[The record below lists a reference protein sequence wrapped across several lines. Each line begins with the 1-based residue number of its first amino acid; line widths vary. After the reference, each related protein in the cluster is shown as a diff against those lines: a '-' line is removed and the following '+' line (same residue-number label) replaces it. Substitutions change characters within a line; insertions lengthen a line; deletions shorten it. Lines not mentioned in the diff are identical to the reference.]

1 MNQNKFLSLFSK
13 VKTIL
18 ENKKNLFLNN
28 KIIEKRNITNAIKF
42 LKDKT
47 KSFLFEGK
55 DLDKDIFI
63 NSDQRLLKI
72 ASSIIIFTSFLGI
85 GWLAIAKTD
94 EIIIVPGKI
103 IPMGKVKEIKMPMSG
118 VIENIEIKEG
128 DLVDKNQVLMKIE
141 SDSNSNDVITLQ
153 NSLEIKKQQ
162 IQYLS
167 SQIKK
172 TKNLYLDKK
181 AIIKERIKIQEE
193 IFKRFKDLLDEG
205 AISELDSL
213 NQETRLQSLK
223 EDLLQY
229 EMDWAKTNK
238 SQDLQLQELQNTVNK
253 LEGDLNET
261 NLILSNKIIS
271 SPVEGYVFDL
281 KPIVSG
287 YSAQM
292 TETIVKIVPMGDLIA
307 YLEIP
312 SSDIGFVREGMNVE
326 ISIDSY
332 PATDFGVINGIIY
345 SIGTDALEPDPSE
358 QRNQF
363 VYPARVRLKNQI
375 LQIKKGK
382 GLELKAG
389 MSLQGNI
396 KLRKVSYLQLLL
408 TNFKDKTKSLQEF

>member
-13 VKTIL
+13 IKTTL
-18 ENKKNLFLNN
+18 GNKRNQFLNKKFIEESNFKN
-28 KIIEKRNITNAIKF
+28 IIKY

-94 EIIIVPGKI
+94 EIVIVPGKI
-103 IPMGKVKEIKMPMSG
+103 IPIGKVKEIKMPMSG

-162 IQYLS
+162 IQSLI
-167 SQIKK
+167 SQISK
-172 TKNLYLDKK
+172 TKNLYFDKK
-181 AIIKERIKIQEE
+181 EIIKKRIKIQEE

-213 NQETRLQSLK
+213 NQETKLQSLK

-229 EMDWAKTNK
+229 EMDWTTTNK
-238 SQDLQLQELQNTVNK
+238 SQELQLQELQNTVNK
-253 LEGDLNET
+253 LEGNLNEA
-261 NLILSNKIIS
+261 NLILENKIIS
-271 SPVEGYVFDL
+271 SPVDGYIFDL
-281 KPIVSG
+281 KPVVPG

-292 TETIVKIVPMGDLIA
+292 TETIVKIVPMGNLIA

-312 SSDIGFVREGMNVE
+312 SSDIGFVKKGMDVE

-332 PATDFGVINGIIY
+332 PAADFGVIKGKIK

-363 VYPARVRLKNQI
+363 VYPARIELESQNLK
-375 LQIKKGK
+375 LKRGK
-382 GLELKAG
+382 NLDLKVG

-396 KLRKVSYLQLLL
+396 KLRKLSYLQLLL
-408 TNFKDKTKSLQEF
+408 TNFKDKTKSIQEL

>member
-1 MNQNKFLSLFSK
+1 MNQNKFLSSFSK
-13 VKTIL
+13 IKTTL
-18 ENKKNLFLNN
+18 GNKKNQFLKQKTFEEINFKN
-28 KIIEKRNITNAIKF
+28 TIKYF
-42 LKDKT
+42 KDKT
-47 KSFLFEGK
+47 KSILFEGK

-103 IPMGKVKEIKMPMSG
+103 IPIGKVKEIKMPMSG

-141 SDSNSNDVITLQ
+141 SDSNSNNIITLK
-153 NSLEIKKQQ
+153 NSLEIKKKQ
-162 IQYLS
+162 IESLN

-172 TKNLYLDKK
+172 TKDLYFSKK
-181 AIIKERIKIQEE
+181 EIIEKRIKIQEE
-193 IFKRFKDLLDEG
+193 IYQRFKDLLDEG

-213 NQETRLQSLK
+213 NQETKLQSLQG
-223 EDLLQY
+223 DLLQY
-229 EMDWAKTNK
+229 EMDWTTKNK

-261 NLILSNKIIS
+261 NLILANKIIS

-281 KPIVSG
+281 KPIVGG

-332 PATDFGVINGIIY
+332 PATDFGVIDGIIY

-363 VYPARVRLKNQI
+363 VYPARVKLENQI
-375 LQIKKGK
+375 LRMKRGE

>member
-1 MNQNKFLSLFSK
+1 MNQNKFLSSFSK
-13 VKTIL
+13 IKTTL
-18 ENKKNLFLNN
+18 GNKKNQFLKQKTFEEINFKN
-28 KIIEKRNITNAIKF
+28 TIKYF
-42 LKDKT
+42 KDKT
-47 KSFLFEGK
+47 KSILFEGK

-72 ASSIIIFTSFLGI
+72 ASSIIIFTSFFGI

-141 SDSNSNDVITLQ
+141 SDSNSNNVITLK

-162 IQYLS
+162 IKSLI
-167 SQIKK
+167 SQITK

-181 AIIKERIKIQEE
+181 AIIKQRIKIQEE

-213 NQETRLQSLK
+213 NQETKLQSLK

-229 EMDWAKTNK
+229 EMDWTKTNK

-261 NLILSNKIIS
+261 NLILANKIIS

-312 SSDIGFVREGMNVE
+312 SSDIGFVREGMDVE

-332 PATDFGVINGIIY
+332 PATDFGIIKGTIY
-345 SIGTDALEPDPSE
+345 SIGTDALEPDPGE

-363 VYPARVRLKNQI
+363 VYPARIDLKSQK
-375 LQIKKGK
+375 LKLKRGK
-382 GLELKAG
+382 NLDLKVG

-396 KLRKVSYLQLLL
+396 KLRKVSYLQLLFS
-408 TNFKDKTKSLQEF
+408 NFKDKTKSIQEL